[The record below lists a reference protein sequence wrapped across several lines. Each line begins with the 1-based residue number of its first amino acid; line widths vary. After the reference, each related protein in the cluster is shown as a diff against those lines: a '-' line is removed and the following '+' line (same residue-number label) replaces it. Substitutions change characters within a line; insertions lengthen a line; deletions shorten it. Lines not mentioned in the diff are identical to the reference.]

1 MAEDVWRALALQVA
15 DGRGPWRL
23 PTEPPTRSERML
35 ALTARTRLTEDDASQ
50 ARALGEQLTE
60 REWHQM
66 MTLARVGYVD
76 SLVYAQIAAIG
87 LLPLLPSAIYAS
99 FADRYRETLLENLR
113 IRTALEHLL
122 DQLAT
127 AGIAAV
133 PLKGVT
139 LAERLYTNIGWRPT
153 RDIDLLVRR
162 EDIRPIARLLLA
174 NGYHTEYGQEDA
186 YAFEAIATTE
196 TKYERKDAPVVEL
209 HWGLSK
215 RPTYRRGLATA
226 SIWARTVTAI
236 WRGRTIRVLAPAD
249 ELRFLAVHCT
259 ADHQHSQ
266 LNWLVDIAE
275 LVGRLPS
282 DWSWSA
288 FTAETIATGL
298 ATPVGLAMAQC
309 RAMLRLEIPDEPLVE
324 TLRAGLSAEEQ
335 AAWQSAWATRLSR
348 RWIAAHLRAISSRR
362 ERARFAAGALARVAA
377 KTTNA
382 RRRRITSG

>member
-1 MAEDVWRALALQVA
+1 MAEDGWRALAIQVA
-15 DGRGPWRL
+15 AGRGPWRL
-23 PTEPPTRSERML
+23 PTEPPTCPERML
-35 ALTARTRLTEDDASQ
+35 ALTARTRLTEDDASR
-50 ARALGEQLTE
+50 ARALGEHLTE
-60 REWHQM
+60 REWHEV
-66 MTLARVGYVD
+66 MTLARAGYVD
-76 SLVYAQIAAIG
+76 ALVYAQIAAIG
-87 LLPLLPSAIYAS
+87 LLPLLPPAIYAT
-99 FADRYRETLLENLR
+99 FADHYRETLLENLR
-113 IRTALEHLL
+113 IRTVLEHLL
-122 DQLAT
+122 DQFTT

-162 EDIRPIARLLLA
+162 EDIRPIARLLLV

-196 TKYERKDAPVVEL
+196 TKYEREDAPVVEL

-215 RPTYRRGLATA
+215 RPTYRRGLAA
-226 SIWARTVTAI
+226 AEIWARAVPEV

-275 LVGRLPS
+275 LVDRLPS
-282 DWSWSA
+282 NWSWST
-288 FTAETIATGL
+288 FTAETIAAGL

-309 RAMLRLEIPDEPLVE
+309 RAVLRLEIPDETLVE
-324 TLRAGLSAEEQ
+324 ILRAGLSADEQ

-382 RRRRITSG
+382 RRRRPSR